1 MVDRRSMSF
10 GRKAVSATR
19 SLRCDQPLI
28 LEVADLRHRDVG
40 ELVAEFLADD
50 ADRSQSRLG
59 VAAFLSPRVTVLIA
73 EEGQPYLPICTSS
86 SSVSSVDSMRFRLT

>member
-10 GRKAVSATR
+10 GRKGGIRHAFAW
-19 SLRCDQPLI
+19 CDQPLI

-40 ELVAEFLADD
+40 ELVAELLADD

-59 VAAFLSPRVTVLIA
+59 VAAFLSPSGHRA
-73 EEGQPYLPICTSS
+73 H
-86 SSVSSVDSMRFRLT
+86 R